1 MANILVIENDKEL
14 ANSITFALTNA
25 GFAVTIAS
33 STCEGLNEL
42 FKSYPDV
49 IIMDSQLAE
58 AEKGEPLLKVRQTS
72 FLPILV
78 LGKREDAA
86 EYLES
91 GADAFMSKPMV
102 IRELLARVRNLIIRK
117 SRFGNNKNRTT
128 GTKGPGGPSFTNNDR
143 GSNPH
148 DVTDYRGYR
157 YRLVREINQENLN

>member
-1 MANILVIENDKEL
+1 MANILVIENDEEL

-25 GFAVTIAS
+25 GFTVTIAG
-33 STCEGLNEL
+33 STCEGLGEL

-58 AEKGEPLLKVRQTS
+58 AEKGEALLKVRQTS

-102 IRELLARVRNLIIRK
+102 IRELLARIRNLLIRTSK
-117 SRFGNNKNRTT
+117 FNSRKNRTT
-128 GTKGPGGPSFTNNDR
+128 GIKGPDGHTFTNNSR
-143 GSNPH
+143 GSYT
-148 DVTDYRGYR
+148 DDITDYRGYR

>member
-86 EYLES
+86 D
-91 GADAFMSKPMV
+91 GH
-102 IRELLARVRNLIIRK
+102 
-117 SRFGNNKNRTT
+117 T
-128 GTKGPGGPSFTNNDR
+128 GTVSQGKKPYYTQIKIR
-143 GSNPH
+143 
-148 DVTDYRGYR
+148 
-157 YRLVREINQENLN
+157 QQ